1 MSPRHA
7 LPFTGLSKC
16 TYCTAFRGIY
26 LSQMVKKV
34 LSNVT
39 ADAVEL
45 QCCKWRGASQFS
57 CS

>member
-1 MSPRHA
+1 MMSPRHA
-7 LPFTGLSKC
+7 LPITGLSRC
-16 TYCTAFRGIY
+16 TYCIRGIY

-45 QCCKWRGASQFS
+45 QCCKWRGASHFS